1 MILGKN
7 YFLNYNPFSFGLS
20 TNGGYPQGGERS
32 DKKRPELRGRNI
44 NSSNHSKN
52 SLRSNSFSYFVI
64 QIAFRNPKLN
74 VDSKNLHSSKDLF
87 VRNVFSP
94 EHSPPFPFWGLA
106 PIMKETWRTPK
117 GQRLESHTKTLMER
131 VFPRNQLHPLQIGR
145 GLGKVDASFSSFLRA
160 EEKDKSG
167 AWGLTPAGEPCFYS
181 KVRMTFLYPNWV
193 NKLRS
198 WDSALDCAAFTFSLV
213 RQCWSIWDWALR

>member
-1 MILGKN
+1 MLPHGV
-7 YFLNYNPFSFGLS
+7 
-20 TNGGYPQGGERS
+20 ERS
-32 DKKRPELRGRNI
+32 TQKRPEFGGRNT
-44 NSSNHSKN
+44 NSLNHSKN
-52 SLRSNSFSYFVI
+52 SLCSNSFSYFVI

-74 VDSKNLHSSKDLF
+74 VDSKNLHSSKDLL
-87 VRNVFSP
+87 VRNVFVS
-94 EHSPPFPFWGLA
+94 EHSTPSPFWGLA

-131 VFPRNQLHPLQIGR
+131 VFPRNQLHPLHIGR

-167 AWGLTPAGEPCFYS
+167 AWGLTPAGEPSFYS

-193 NKLRS
+193 KRLRS
-198 WDSALDCAAFTFSLV
+198 WDSALDCAAFTFSFV
-213 RQCWSIWDWALR
+213 RQWVSI